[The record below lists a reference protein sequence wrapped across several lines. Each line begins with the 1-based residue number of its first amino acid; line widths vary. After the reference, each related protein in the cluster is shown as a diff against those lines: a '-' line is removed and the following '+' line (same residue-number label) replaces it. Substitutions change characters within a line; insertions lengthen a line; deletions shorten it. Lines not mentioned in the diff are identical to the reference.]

1 MKILNLKSHTVGI
14 ILTYCFIAISTDLIA
29 QEGKVT
35 INQDKDIEKLLAIK
49 KQMNSSE
56 DTSDRYKIQVY
67 SGNINDAQT
76 ARSKVTTTFA
86 NWKTSLIFQTPNYKI
101 WVGSFRTQLEAD
113 RALLKIKK
121 EFPSAFILKPEK

>member
-1 MKILNLKSHTVGI
+1 MKILNCKPNTLA
-14 ILTYCFIAISTDLIA
+14 ILLTFCFFALSNNILA
-29 QEGKVT
+29 QEGDLI
-35 INQDKDIEKLLAIK
+35 INQDKDIDLLLAIK
-49 KQMNSSE
+49 KQMNGSE
-56 DTSDRYKIQVY
+56 DATDRYKIQVY

-76 ARSKVTTTFA
+76 ARSKVMTTFA